1 MLSCGAVFKSFEN
14 SRILKQGFFLFPL
27 SQLKIPPF
35 IQGME
40 NCVLELSEGKHTP
53 ELAIWTK

>member
-1 MLSCGAVFKSFEN
+1 MLSCRAVFKSFEN
-14 SRILKQGFFLFPL
+14 SRILKQGFFSPL

-40 NCVLELSEGKHTP
+40 NCVLELSEGKHAP
-53 ELAIWTK
+53 ELAI

>member
-1 MLSCGAVFKSFEN
+1 MLSCRAVFKSFEN
-14 SRILKQGFFLFPL
+14 SRILKQGFFSPL

-40 NCVLELSEGKHTP
+40 NCVLELSEGKHAP